1 MNKAMTRS
9 EEARPP
15 TEPVRRSLMY
25 LAWAAL
31 IYNVAVILWGAV
43 VRITGAGAG
52 CGDHWPLCDGQVVPL
67 SYTAE
72 RVIEFSHRLSS
83 GLSGVLA
90 IVLFAAAFAAPMRQA
105 LTRADLSGRVR
116 LSFVAGLVCAALM
129 VLGAVTASG
138 ALILV
143 GAGLGL
149 LALVAWL
156 TALLALRGL
165 GWRDT
170 FRRWPVVFGAA
181 LSFGLILLEG
191 VVGGVQVLLGLTADS
206 TDPARGLVQGIH
218 LANTFAL
225 LGALLLTALWAS
237 GRPALWWTGR
247 RAAPGQARVWA
258 LWGLGLLLT
267 LLTGT
272 AGAVTALGDLLF
284 APAPGT
290 PLDTVR
296 RDFSAAA
303 TVIENLRVLHPV
315 LALASSGYLLWM
327 AARLRQL
334 RPAAQVDRWAGWLGV
349 MIAAQV
355 AVGFLNV
362 ALRAPDWM
370 QLIHLLLAC
379 IMWLMTVMLG
389 YVALTLPES
398 AREAQLSEVQPPVEL
413 PEQPSPGL
421 QAGVSGVHRCQ

>member
-1 MNKAMTRS
+1 MNKAMTRA
-9 EEARPP
+9 EARQSSAGP
-15 TEPVRRSLMY
+15 TGSGRSLIY
-25 LAWAAL
+25 LTWGAL
-31 IYNVAVILWGAV
+31 VYNVAVILWGAV

-72 RVIEFSHRLSS
+72 RVIEFSHRLTS

-90 IVLFAAAFAAPMRQA
+90 IGLFAAAFAGPMRQA
-105 LTRADLSGRVR
+105 VTRPELSGRVR
-116 LSFVAGLVCAALM
+116 LAFGAGLAWAAL
-129 VLGAVTASG
+129 LLAGAALRSGAVV
-138 ALILV
+138 LL

-156 TALLALRGL
+156 TALLASRNLT
-165 GWRDT
+165 WAAT

-191 VVGGVQVLLGLTADS
+191 VVGGIQVLLGLTADS
-206 TDPARGLVQGIH
+206 TNPARGLVQGIH

-225 LGALLLTALWAS
+225 LGAMLLTALWAS
-237 GRPALWWTGR
+237 GWPALWGVGR
-247 RAAPGQARVWA
+247 QPEQRQVRRLWVPGLV
-258 LWGLGLLLT
+258 LT
-267 LLTGT
+267 LLIGM

-296 RDFSAAA
+296 RDFGAAA
-303 TVIENLRVLHPV
+303 GLIENLRVVHPV
-315 LALASSGYLLWM
+315 LALAGSGYLLWM

-334 RPAAQVDRWAGWLGV
+334 RPGVQVRRWAGGLTGA
-349 MIAAQV
+349 IAAQV
-355 AVGFLNV
+355 VVGFLNV
-362 ALRAPDWM
+362 ALKAPDYL
-370 QLIHLLLAC
+370 QLVHLLLAC

-389 YVALTLPES
+389 YVALTSPDLEGRD
-398 AREAQLSEVQPPVEL
+398 AGAGQVEATQALSDL
-413 PEQPSPGL
+413 RGGA
-421 QAGVSGVHRCQ
+421 QA